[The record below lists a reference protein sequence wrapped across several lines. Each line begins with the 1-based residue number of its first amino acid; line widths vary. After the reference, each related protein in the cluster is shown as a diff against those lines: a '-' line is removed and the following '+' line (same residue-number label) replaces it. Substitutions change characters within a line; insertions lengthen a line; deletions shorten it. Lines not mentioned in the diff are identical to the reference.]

1 MVPFSTTVV
10 DLGVTVDSQLSM
22 TDHISSLCR
31 SCFYQLRQL
40 RVIRHSLT
48 TDAARTLVQA
58 FITSRLDYC
67 NSLLYGIADCQ
78 LRRLQCIQN
87 AAARLLSGTRK
98 FDHVSPVLRDLHWL
112 PVRKRIFFKVATLMF
127 KCLHGLAPSYLPHRI
142 LHTSVNYRRSTSSA
156 VCDHPAGIRAIL
168 SDYICSRSFAVSGS
182 TVWNNLRPPSLLEIL
197 EKIICPGILDM
208 SWNLHIFQ
216 VLSCKSN
223 KNTGSALTANVD
235 STSLITFEKKLS
247 FEGRRK
253 LHSKLFAEFMLK
265 VS

>member
-142 LHTSVNYRRSTSSA
+142 LHISVNYRKSTSSA

-182 TVWNNLRPPSLLEIL
+182 TVWNNLRPSSLLEIL
-197 EKIICPGILDM
+197 EKIICPGIYTFFKFCPAKAIKIQVQRSLRM
-208 SWNLHIFQ
+208 STQRLSLHLRKSWALRGGGSCIANYLRNL
-216 VLSCKSN
+216 C
-223 KNTGSALTANVD
+223 
-235 STSLITFEKKLS
+235 
-247 FEGRRK
+247 
-253 LHSKLFAEFMLK
+253 
-265 VS
+265 